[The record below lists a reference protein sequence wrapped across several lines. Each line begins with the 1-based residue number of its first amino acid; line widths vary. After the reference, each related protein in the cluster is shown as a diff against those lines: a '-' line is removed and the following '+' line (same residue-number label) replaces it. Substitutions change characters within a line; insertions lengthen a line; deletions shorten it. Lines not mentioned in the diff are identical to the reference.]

1 MGITNLTDFGVGRNP
16 WTDLINPEKQP
27 VARTIL
33 TKSSGKVQSYFIP
46 APETHQSRENV
57 HLVIK
62 EDDIN
67 FPVDSPERTFHFKR
81 LEDGALAEQKGETL
95 IVHVPP
101 NSNPTV
107 LNSVLSDSPLCSSCK
122 NIDFRLL
129 QSPDY
134 VLEHHKTFQ
143 ELCLCAHNCPLCA
156 LLMNSLSH
164 NEDLAFDDTRPIA
177 VRATSDRG
185 RPDYVRGMA
194 LNTLLIDFPT
204 KEHGYENQ
212 KAVRRSS
219 LALTTNYSM
228 IRSSTCLCEIDKP
241 LINN

>member
-46 APETHQSRENV
+46 APETHQSQENV

-62 EDDIN
+62 EDDID
-67 FPVDSPERTFHFKR
+67 FSVDSAQRTFHFKR
-81 LEDGALAEQKGETL
+81 LEDGALAEQKDENL

-101 NSNPTV
+101 NSSPIILDT
-107 LNSVLSDSPLCSSCK
+107 VLSDSPLCSSCK
-122 NIDFRLL
+122 TIDFRLL
-129 QSPDY
+129 QSQDY
-134 VLEHHKTFQ
+134 VLEHHKTFE
-143 ELCLCAHNCPLCA
+143 ELRLCANICPLCA
-156 LLMNSLSH
+156 LLMNSLPH
-164 NEDLAFDDTRPIA
+164 HDDLTFDDTRPIA

-194 LNTLLIDFPT
+194 LNSLLIDFPT
-204 KEHGYENQ
+204 EEHGYENQ

-228 IRSSTCLCEIDKP
+228 SRICTCLCESD
-241 LINN
+241 